1 MSDSNEIVLS
11 DEERAEIVR
20 LACVEREGGDAQ
32 YAAFTALCPTGEEGA
47 FDIAMCDLYRSLH
60 AHGFVDGESDGEAFY
75 FGALT
80 PEGRAYA
87 EEWEMRAAEG
97 SERALWQQGAMG
109 EEASGADYSE
119 EGDSPAEAASA
130 AVSGTS
136 VKLIA
141 IAAVAGFVAGMLG
154 GAIGAYILVA
164 IL

>member
-11 DEERAEIVR
+11 DEELTEIVR
-20 LACVEREGGDAQ
+20 LARVEREGGDAQ

-47 FDIAMCDLYRSLH
+47 FDIKMCDLYRSLH

-87 EEWEMRAAEG
+87 EECEMRTAEG
-97 SERALWQQGAMG
+97 SERALWQQGTL
-109 EEASGADYSE
+109 EASGVDDSE
-119 EGDSPAEAASA
+119 ERDSSAEYASAA
-130 AVSGTS
+130 AVSGAN

-141 IAAVAGFVAGMLG
+141 IAAAVGFVAGILG

>member
-11 DEERAEIVR
+11 DEELAEIVR
-20 LACVEREGGDAQ
+20 LARVEREGGDAQ

-47 FDIAMCDLYRSLH
+47 FDIEMCDLYRSLH
-60 AHGFVDGESDGEAFY
+60 AHGFMDGESDGEAFY

-87 EEWEMRAAEG
+87 EECEMRTAEG
-97 SERALWQQGAMG
+97 SERALWRQGTA
-109 EEASGADYSE
+109 EASGVDDPE
-119 EGDSPAEAASA
+119 KGDSPAEYASA
-130 AVSGTS
+130 AAAPGAN

-141 IAAVAGFVAGMLG
+141 IAAAVGFVAGILG

>member
-11 DEERAEIVR
+11 DEELTEIVR
-20 LACVEREGGDAQ
+20 LARVEREGGDAQ

-47 FDIAMCDLYRSLH
+47 FDIEMCDLYRSLH

-80 PEGRAYA
+80 AEGRAYA
-87 EEWEMRAAEG
+87 EECEMRTAEG
-97 SERALWQQGAMG
+97 SERALWQQGTL
-109 EEASGADYSE
+109 EASGVDDSE
-119 EGDSPAEAASA
+119 ERDSSAEYASAA
-130 AVSGTS
+130 AVSGAN

-141 IAAVAGFVAGMLG
+141 IAAAVGFFAGILG

>member
-11 DEERAEIVR
+11 DEELTEIVR
-20 LACVEREGGDAQ
+20 LARVEREGGDAQ

-47 FDIAMCDLYRSLH
+47 FDIELCDLYRSLH

-87 EEWEMRAAEG
+87 EECEMRTAEG
-97 SERALWQQGAMG
+97 SERALWQQGTL
-109 EEASGADYSE
+109 EASGVDDSE
-119 EGDSPAEAASA
+119 ERDSSAEYASAA
-130 AVSGTS
+130 AVSGAN

-141 IAAVAGFVAGMLG
+141 IAAAVGFVAGILG

>member
-11 DEERAEIVR
+11 DEELTEIVR
-20 LACVEREGGDAQ
+20 LARVEREGGDAQ

-47 FDIAMCDLYRSLH
+47 FDIEMCDLYRSLH

-87 EEWEMRAAEG
+87 EECEMRTAEG
-97 SERALWQQGAMG
+97 SERALWQQGTLK
-109 EEASGADYSE
+109 ASGVDDSE
-119 EGDSPAEAASA
+119 ERDSSAEYASAA
-130 AVSGTS
+130 AVSGAN

-141 IAAVAGFVAGMLG
+141 IAATVGFVAGILG